1 MKLCASVAS
10 PTAKPENVS
19 GKAKQTTMRYII
31 GLLFLFV
38 TLLSC
43 STKSSKTKEN
53 IDKWVTHRDTVD
65 VGFIMTYKIP
75 DSLVIADII
84 DNCRCI
90 GHKINI
96 VDENPNEDLTNTRQ
110 WCICMQDTADNSIEY
125 FISSW
130 KTMFKGQVIGQR
142 DIITIDNLKA
152 LRVTLK
158 SKNKKDPYRQ
168 LIYLKK
174 YSTLFEIINI
184 SEETNKDFE
193 TFYNSL
199 TIDETKKP
207 NH

>member
-1 MKLCASVAS
+1 MK
-10 PTAKPENVS
+10 
-19 GKAKQTTMRYII
+19 YII

-43 STKSSKTKEN
+43 STKSSMTTDN
-53 IDKWVTHRDTVD
+53 INNWVTHRDTVN
-65 VGFIMTYKIP
+65 VGFIMTYKFP
-75 DSLVIADII
+75 DNLVFADID
-84 DNCRCI
+84 DNCRCV
-90 GHKINI
+90 GEKLNYN
-96 VDENPNEDLTNTRQ
+96 NPKDSAPSEDSTNTRQ
-110 WCICMQDTADNSIEY
+110 WSICMQDTADNSIEY

-130 KTMFKGQVIGQR
+130 KTMFKGQVLEHR

-158 SKNKKDPYRQ
+158 SKNNNDPYRQ

-184 SEETNKDFE
+184 FERTNKDFE

-199 TIDETKKP
+199 TIEETKKP
-207 NH
+207 SH